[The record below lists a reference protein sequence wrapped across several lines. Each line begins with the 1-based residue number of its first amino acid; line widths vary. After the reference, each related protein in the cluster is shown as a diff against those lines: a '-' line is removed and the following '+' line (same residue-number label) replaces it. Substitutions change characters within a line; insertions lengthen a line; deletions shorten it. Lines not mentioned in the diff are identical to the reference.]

1 LDSIYQ
7 TYSDAG
13 IMVLGINSIDNN
25 ERDRRRME
33 RFLQYNRISY
43 PIIMVDYKVDSL
55 YHVVGYPSFLMLDS
69 EKKIIF
75 SQAGFSK
82 SLVNKL
88 DSIIQEELKLPRK
101 L

>member
-1 LDSIYQ
+1 
-7 TYSDAG
+7 
-13 IMVLGINSIDNN
+13 MVLGINSIDNN
-25 ERDRRRME
+25 ERDLRRMDK
-33 RFLQYNRISY
+33 FLQYNMISY
-43 PIIMVDYKVDSL
+43 PIILVDYKVDSL
-55 YHVVGYPSFLMLDS
+55 YRVDGYPTFLMLDS

-82 SLVNKL
+82 SLRNKL